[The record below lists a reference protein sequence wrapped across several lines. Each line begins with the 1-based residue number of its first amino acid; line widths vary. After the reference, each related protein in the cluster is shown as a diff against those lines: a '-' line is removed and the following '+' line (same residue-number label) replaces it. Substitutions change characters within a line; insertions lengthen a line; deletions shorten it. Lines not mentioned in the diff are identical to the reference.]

1 MQIACRFVGIIEF
14 VRPLVVVAN
23 ATEGFEALARLL
35 TKLAGSVKVGKD
47 EAILVG
53 RLIPLSINGIV
64 FARLLFAV
72 FVRFMVG
79 KLLLLIMFM
88 AGAVWIWGIED
99 KEIFGML
106 LS

>member
-1 MQIACRFVGIIEF
+1 MACRFVGINEF
-14 VRPLVVVAN
+14 VRLLVVVGAN
-23 ATEGFEALARLL
+23 ATEGLAELVRLL
-35 TKLAGSVKVGKD
+35 TKFAGNVNVGKD
-47 EAILVG
+47 DAILVG

-64 FARLLFAV
+64 FARLLFEV

-79 KLLLLIMFM
+79 KLLLLIIFM
-88 AGAVWIWGIED
+88 VGAWMWGIED